1 MKTFK
6 QFVEQADAASNI
18 RSLSPFRVMPPL
30 KKKDGSPNP
39 APQRYLIDPTT
50 GMSPGQFKQAKT
62 KTSRSVA

>member
-6 QFVEQADAASNI
+6 QFVEQAEAANNV

-39 APQRYLIDPTT
+39 APIRHLIDPVT
-50 GMSPGQFKQAKT
+50 GFGPGQFQAKA

>member
-6 QFVEQADAASNI
+6 QFAEQADAANNV

-39 APQRYLIDPTT
+39 APKRYLIDPVT
-50 GMSPGQFKQAKT
+50 GFGPDQFQDKL
-62 KTSRSVA
+62 KTSKAIA

>member
-39 APQRYLIDPTT
+39 APKRYLIDPTT
-50 GMSPGQFKQAKT
+50 GFGPGQLQAKT
-62 KTSRSVA
+62 KTSKSVA